1 MLNPMDTARLLPW
14 SSPEG
19 KPCFLLGGTGTG
31 YVSRLADRVEAE
43 QMDAA
48 AELIEEAADV
58 LAGRAWSPGEL
69 HLLAVEL
76 NADLARVHRVA
87 VSRGA
92 RLLQLEGDPD
102 EDDED
107 GEDDGGEA
115 DHEGDASAEGD
126 AGAGGYR
133 SPSADD
139 FPDRNGPEEG
149 RRAPRSSRS
158 ARLGAPVRPAGSVPG
173 APLKGAVRG
182 SSAR

>member
-19 KPCFLLGGTGTG
+19 KPCYLIGGTGTG

-48 AELIEEAADV
+48 AECIEEAGDV
-58 LAGRAWSPGEL
+58 LSGRAWTPGEL

-76 NADLARVHRVA
+76 NVHLARIHRVSE
-87 VSRGA
+87 SRGA
-92 RLLQLEGDPD
+92 RLVQWEGERDGDD
-102 EDDED
+102 EGDED
-107 GEDDGGEA
+107 GEGGV
-115 DHEGDASAEGD
+115 DD
-126 AGAGGYR
+126 AGGGYA
-133 SPSADD
+133 PAED
-139 FPDRNGPEEG
+139 FPDRNGPEGG
-149 RRAPRSSRS
+149 RHTSRTSPR

-173 APLKGAVRG
+173 APLKGAARG